1 MVLDLIAL
9 GVLALF
15 VLIGL
20 LRGGLASGTGLV
32 NLAAS
37 YLAAVLSAQHLGPRV
52 SEQLGLSA
60 LAGPPLAG
68 IVAFF
73 VVAVF
78 LGLLASHLKRWA
90 KERRGDAPRSE
101 LDRGLGGA
109 FGALRG
115 VLVVMLLAWLA
126 VWIDAA
132 RDNDALSGFS
142 GAPETENSLLAG
154 ATVAVVEKGV
164 ESAMSDSGQG
174 GKLVARLVARPS
186 TTLQSLR
193 SVLDDARIRAL
204 QSDSF
209 FWTLVQNGSVQR
221 AMNRESF
228 QEIVHD
234 DGLRTRLAELGL
246 ITPEAA
252 QDPTVFR
259 QAASEVLGEVGP
271 RLKNLT
277 SDPDFQRLAA
287 DPELGVMLQ
296 SGDTMGLLGHE
307 GIQKL
312 LAKVSSGS

>member
-78 LGLLASHLKRWA
+78 LGLLASQLKRWA
-90 KERRGDAPRSE
+90 KERRGDAPRSA

-142 GAPETENSLLAG
+142 GAPETEN
-154 ATVAVVEKGV
+154 
-164 ESAMSDSGQG
+164 
-174 GKLVARLVARPS
+174 
-186 TTLQSLR
+186 
-193 SVLDDARIRAL
+193 
-204 QSDSF
+204 
-209 FWTLVQNGSVQR
+209 
-221 AMNRESF
+221 
-228 QEIVHD
+228 
-234 DGLRTRLAELGL
+234 
-246 ITPEAA
+246 
-252 QDPTVFR
+252 
-259 QAASEVLGEVGP
+259 
-271 RLKNLT
+271 
-277 SDPDFQRLAA
+277 
-287 DPELGVMLQ
+287 
-296 SGDTMGLLGHE
+296 
-307 GIQKL
+307 
-312 LAKVSSGS
+312 